1 MIIHTIFN
9 AKCQKHV
16 TFECIIADWDISLIK
31 YKLRFANDPFSHRDR
46 LRLNHAKLA
55 EMGSQGLR
63 FPCLLCVGF
72 VFMHT
77 ATSAV
82 TKLVQ
87 RRYLTSVQPSDVW
100 PKYIYETVVFNRKP
114 TVGSQAW
121 LQNIISIVYSF

>member
-1 MIIHTIFN
+1 MIIHTIFY

-16 TFECIIADWDISLIK
+16 TYECIIADRDIRLIK
-31 YKLRFANDPFSHRDR
+31 YKLRFANDHFSQRDR
-46 LRLNHAKLA
+46 LRLKHVKLA

-114 TVGSQAW
+114 TVGSLAW
-121 LQNIISIVYSF
+121 LQNSISIIYSF